1 MVLPESPIDLS
12 FINALDLR
20 YGNELYQLTEYDI
33 HNITVICETILEGKR
48 DQVILG
54 PTSISTMLLGS
65 VICAIAF
72 IKQSFQSQSDV
83 YKLLKKGDIVQIYG
97 KQGEFIGVETFE
109 GSSDPRPKI
118 KIRFRDLI
126 YGCDLK
132 AWRLT
137 RCGGRY
143 RVLISL
149 ERLHNTQNLRYIL
162 KELLGLKKRRCRPS

>member
-48 DQVILG
+48 SGHPGTNKHLNNAF
-54 PTSISTMLLGS
+54 GS

-109 GSSDPRPKI
+109 E
-118 KIRFRDLI
+118 LI
-126 YGCDLK
+126 
-132 AWRLT
+132 
-137 RCGGRY
+137 
-143 RVLISL
+143 
-149 ERLHNTQNLRYIL
+149 
-162 KELLGLKKRRCRPS
+162 